1 MGWKVGVV
9 VSDAREERGGE
20 ERKQGDDSR
29 RQNQFNEGKRIVEG
43 GEERIYRK
51 RKRDGRKRNKEIKIF

>member
-9 VSDAREERGGE
+9 VNDAREERGGE

-43 GEERIYRK
+43 GEERRGYTGRGREMGGKETRK
-51 RKRDGRKRNKEIKIF
+51 